1 MALSHDEKKE
11 IIVEAAREVFGKFGY
26 KKTTMED
33 IAASL
38 YRAKSSI
45 YYYFKSKED
54 VFRAVIELETK
65 RARKILKEAIDKEKT
80 PENKL
85 RAYFQTVIAF
95 IRETISYY
103 NFMQEEILDILSFS
117 NEMKAKHENDTIQNI
132 ASILKEGIDEGT
144 FEVSDIQGTAEAVMM
159 AFEGLY
165 HPFYFSGE
173 ITDNKFENL
182 LNLVLYGIKKR

>member
-1 MALSHDEKKE
+1 MALSHEEKKE

-54 VFRAVIELETK
+54 IFRAVIELETK
-65 RARKILKEAIDKEKT
+65 RARRIIKEAIDREKT

-85 RAYFQTVIAF
+85 RAYFMTVIAF

-103 NFMQEEILDILSFS
+103 NFMQEEIIDILSFS
-117 NEMKAKHENDTIQNI
+117 NEMKEQHEHETVQVI
-132 ASILKEGIDEGT
+132 SVILKEGVDAGT
-144 FEVSDIQGTAEAVMM
+144 FMVSDIQGTAEAVMM

-165 HPFYFSGE
+165 RPFYSSGE
-173 ITDNKFENL
+173 LTDEKFEHL
-182 LNLVLYGIKKR
+182 FNLVLYGIKKQ